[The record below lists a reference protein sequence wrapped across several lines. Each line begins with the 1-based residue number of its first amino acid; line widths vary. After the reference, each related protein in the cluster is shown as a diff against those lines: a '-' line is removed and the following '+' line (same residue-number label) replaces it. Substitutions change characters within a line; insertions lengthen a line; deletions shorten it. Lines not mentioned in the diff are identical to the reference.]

1 MLDIALLRK
10 DLDSVLARLAKRKNP
25 QPFARA
31 GRKARRVVLL
41 ALA

>member
-25 QPFARA
+25 QPF
-31 GRKARRVVLL
+31 LD
-41 ALA
+41 